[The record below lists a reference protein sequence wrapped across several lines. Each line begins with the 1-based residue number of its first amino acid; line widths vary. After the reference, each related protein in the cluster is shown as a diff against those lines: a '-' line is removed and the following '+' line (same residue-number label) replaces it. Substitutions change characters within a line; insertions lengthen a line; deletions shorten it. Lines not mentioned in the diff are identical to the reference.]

1 MEELFERTEKVLQ
14 ACLDKNNTLSHK
26 KLYIGTFA
34 GFIFSCL
41 GKHPTEERLR
51 AIREFPVPTNVTKL
65 RGFLGTANQLFHF
78 IPDGAQIAEPLRQ
91 LTQIKSAFVWGP
103 DQEAAFQSYKN
114 ALHHELILYHF
125 NPKFKTV
132 MITDASR
139 IGLGFIL
146 FQVAQGAGPPGVIQ
160 CGSRSV
166 SGAESCTQSVN
177 SRD

>member
-1 MEELFERTEKVLQ
+1 M
-14 ACLDKNNTLSHK
+14 
-26 KLYIGTFA
+26 
-34 GFIFSCL
+34 
-41 GKHPTEERLR
+41 
-51 AIREFPVPTNVTKL
+51 PTNVTKL

-78 IPDGAQIAEPLRQ
+78 ILDGAQIAEPLRQ
-91 LTQIKSAFVWGP
+91 LTQIKSAFIWGP

-146 FQVAQGAGPPGVIQ
+146 FQVAQGAGPPSKRLIQ

-166 SGAESCTQSVN
+166 SGAESRYAVCELEGLAICWAVQKCRHYLAGMPLFHVCTDHRSLVHVFEKN
-177 SRD
+177 IADVENPRLRSYREKL

>member
-1 MEELFERTEKVLQ
+1 MTSIYIFRCDLQ
-14 ACLDKNNTLSHK
+14 QR
-26 KLYIGTFA
+26 YI
-34 GFIFSCL
+34 C
-41 GKHPTEERLR
+41 K
-51 AIREFPVPTNVTKL
+51 
-65 RGFLGTANQLFHF
+65 NQLFHF
-78 IPDGAQIAEPLRQ
+78 IPDGVQIAEPLRQ
-91 LTQIKSAFVWGP
+91 LTQIKSAFFWGP

-146 FQVAQGAGPPGVIQ
+146 FQVAQGAGPPPKRLIQ

-166 SGAESCTQSVN
+166 SGAESCYSVYELEGLAICWAVQKCGHYLAGMPLFHVCTDHRSLVHVFEKN
-177 SRD
+177 FASRS